1 MKKATRLSPT
11 TVYRIELAT
20 GHKSVAFFDD
30 GAKLSAGSTGLVF
43 NNKLYVSGVFDAKMA
58 VVKNP

>member
-20 GHKSVAFFDD
+20 GHKSVAFFPDFVTFE
-30 GAKLSAGSTGLVF
+30 K
-43 NNKLYVSGVFDAKMA
+43 
-58 VVKNP
+58 